1 MTTPLLVWGH
11 EVAFVAYA
19 VFALIVAVRS
29 SRTLLAAL
37 FLTFMLATAAWA
49 QSFVAVYLGYAP
61 VWLEGVMSTAR
72 DAVWLGIALALM
84 QRHAKDTNY
93 FRALTAVA
101 ALLVGLQVVLGMDDL
116 MVGAFAGVQI
126 DVTLVRVAMT
136 ILGFIVVENVMR
148 NASRGELWALKHWAI
163 GFSAVLAFQLL
174 YRVPEFLTHRP
185 DLSLAVANPI
195 VYIVALP
202 FFVVSSTRLPQLK
215 VRVHSSRT
223 FIFHSTTLIAVG
235 IMLQGIALA
244 SWYVRTYGGS
254 NGTALAVIVAFS
266 GVAAIA
272 AILVSSGARSRF
284 RRFINENFF
293 SLKYDYRVEWEKAIR
308 ELAASP
314 GQDTPERVLRIL
326 CDLMDTSGGAI
337 WLYRESWRQFIPV
350 AKRGDTAVISP
361 VPENDPR
368 VEALRSRDEAFA
380 SFEEGAGDGGN
391 LFSPWRRFVDNA
403 WIVVPMRYRSA
414 VAGFAILNR
423 PRAPR
428 TLDWEDQSLLR
439 LVAMQ
444 LAAYLVQEETAQ
456 SLADARQLEDF
467 NKRFA
472 FVVHDIKNTIG
483 QLRLLVSNITK
494 FGDEKEFRDDMVI
507 TLGNSVERLEGML
520 KSLTVVGERRPVNG
534 ADYQVIDLTN
544 FLEKFTKE
552 KCSLG
557 HTIVLNA
564 NLSNTSLVRTDFDIL
579 HRVLEHVVSNALEA
593 SAAGVAVTIDVSAGT
608 GTLQIAV
615 SDQGS
620 GMTQQFISEELFR
633 PLKTTKLG
641 GFGIGS
647 YQVRELMRDLD
658 GDVTVESAVGQG
670 TRVTLSMPL
679 VRKTVGI

>member
-1 MTTPLLVWGH
+1 MTTPLLVWGY
-11 EVAFVAYA
+11 EVAFLAYA
-19 VFALIVAVRS
+19 IFAVIVAIRG
-29 SRTLLAAL
+29 SRTLLTVL
-37 FLTFMLATAAWA
+37 FLTVMLATAAWA

-72 DAVWLGIALALM
+72 DAVWLGLSLALM
-84 QRHAKDTNY
+84 HRHASDSHY
-93 FRALTAVA
+93 FRALMAAA
-101 ALLVGLQVVLGMDDL
+101 ALLVALQIVLGMDGL
-116 MVGAFAGVQI
+116 MVGSVAGVQI
-126 DVTLVRVAMT
+126 DVTLVRVAIT
-136 ILGFIVVENVMR
+136 ILGFIIVENVIR

-163 GFSAVLAFQLL
+163 GLSAVLAFQLL
-174 YRVPEFLTHRP
+174 YRIPEFLTHHP
-185 DLSLAVANPI
+185 DVGLAVANPL

-223 FIFHSTTLIAVG
+223 FVFHSTTLIAVG

-244 SWYVRTYGGS
+244 SWYVRSYGGS

-308 ELAASP
+308 ELTVSQ
-314 GQDTPERVLRIL
+314 GKDTPERVLRIL

-337 WLYRESWRQFIPV
+337 WLYRESWRQFMPA
-350 AKRGDTAVISP
+350 AKRGDKAAISP
-361 VPENDPR
+361 VPEDDPR
-368 VEALRSRDEAFA
+368 VEVLRSGDEAFA
-380 SFEEGAGDGGN
+380 SFEDNEQG

-403 WIVVPMRYRSA
+403 WIVVPLRYRSA
-414 VAGFAILNR
+414 VAGFAILNQ

-520 KSLTVVGERRPVNG
+520 KSLTVVGERRPGNG
-534 ADYQVIDLTN
+534 ADHQAIDLIN

-557 HTIVLNA
+557 HTIVLRA
-564 NLSNTSLVRTDFDIL
+564 DLSNTSPVRTDFDIL

-593 SAAGVAVTIDVSAGT
+593 SAAGAAVDIDVST
-608 GTLQIAV
+608 GKSTLKIAV
-615 SDQGS
+615 SDRGA
-620 GMTQQFISEELFR
+620 GMTQQFINEELFR

-647 YQVRELMRDLD
+647 YQVRELMRDLG

-679 VRKTVGI
+679 ASKQ

>member
-1 MTTPLLVWGH
+1 MTTPFLVWGH
-11 EVAFVAYA
+11 EAAFLAYM
-19 VFALIVAVRS
+19 VFAAIVAVRG
-29 SRTLLAAL
+29 SRTLHTAL
-37 FLTFMLATAAWA
+37 FLIVMLFTAAWA

-61 VWLEGVMSTAR
+61 IWLEGVAATAR
-72 DAVWLGIALALM
+72 DGSWLALSLALM
-84 QRHAKDTNY
+84 HRHANHTNY
-93 FRALTAVA
+93 FRALVAVA
-101 ALLVGLQVVLGMDDL
+101 VFLVVAQIGLGLNGSA
-116 MVGAFAGVQI
+116 VGAIAGVRI
-126 DVTLVRVAMT
+126 DVTLIRMAMT
-136 ILGFIVVENVMR
+136 IMGFVVVENVMR
-148 NASRGELWALKHWAI
+148 NASKGELWALKHWAI
-163 GFSAVLAFQLL
+163 GFSVVLLFQLL
-174 YRVPEFLTHRP
+174 SRIPEFLMHEP
-185 DLSLAVANPI
+185 DLSLAVANPL
-195 VYIVALP
+195 VYIIALP

-215 VRVHSSRT
+215 VRVHSSRR
-223 FIFHSTTLIAVG
+223 FAFYSTTLIAVG

-244 SWYVRTYGGS
+244 AWYVRTYGGS
-254 NGTALAVIVAFS
+254 NGTALAAVVAFS
-266 GVAAIA
+266 GVAGILA
-272 AILVSSGARSRF
+272 ALVSSGVRSRF

-308 ELAASP
+308 ELTVDP

-337 WLYRESWRQFIPV
+337 WLYRESWRQFIPA
-350 AKRGDTAVISP
+350 AKRGDTAVVSP
-361 VPENDPR
+361 VPEDDPR
-368 VEALRSRDEAFA
+368 IEALRSGDESFT
-380 SFEEGAGDGGN
+380 SFEEDEREGGG
-391 LFSPWRRFVDNA
+391 LFSPWRKFVDSA

-414 VAGFAILNR
+414 VAGFAILNQ

-483 QLRLLVSNITK
+483 QLRLMVSNITK

-520 KSLTVVGERRPVNG
+520 RSLTAVGTQRASAGTDR
-534 ADYQVIDLTN
+534 QVIELIE

-557 HTIVLNA
+557 HNMLLST
-564 NLSNTSLVRTDFDIL
+564 NLSNSSLVRTDFDIL

-593 SAAGVAVTIDVSAGT
+593 SAEATAVKIEVSAGKN
-608 GTLQIAV
+608 TLQIAV
-615 SDQGS
+615 VDQGS
-620 GMTQQFISEELFR
+620 GMTQQFVNEELFR
-633 PLKTTKLG
+633 PLKTTKRG
-641 GFGIGS
+641 GFGIGG
-647 YQVRELMRDLD
+647 YQVRELMRDLG
-658 GDVTVESAVGQG
+658 GDVTVESRLGQG

-679 VRKTVGI
+679 VSK